1 MTKALCFVPRPFCF
15 ASSHADEPSRPPR
28 RRHAAARSR
37 GQHRRAQ
44 LVEHLERGLVA
55 ADAEHDEIVVALIDR
70 SEATL
75 KRITQRP
82 EQSIL
87 TQLHSTMEPLGYPP

>member
-1 MTKALCFVPRPFCF
+1 
-15 ASSHADEPSRPPR
+15 
-28 RRHAAARSR
+28 
-37 GQHRRAQ
+37 
-44 LVEHLERGLVA
+44 VEHLERGLVA